1 MVEYIKALWGWPTV
15 TLILVMCFRKEIRK
29 VVDLIYKRGIEAN
42 LAREFFKIPPLTV
55 EEHRGES
62 GARVGSVTTQ
72 VPTAPKLTEL
82 QMKILQEFIKRGDY
96 DTLGVSKTLIGDFRQ
111 MKDYG
116 LLRWEREEDKGDQVS
131 VTRFGVT
138 EEGKKKA

>member
-15 TLILVMCFRKEIRK
+15 TLILVMCFRKEIRQ

-42 LAREFFKIPPLTV
+42 LAKGFFKIPPLTV

-72 VPTAPKLTEL
+72 VPTAPKLTEF

-96 DTLGVSKTLIGDFRQ
+96 DTLDVSKTLIGDFRYLR
-111 MKDYG
+111 MYG
-116 LLRWEREEDKGDQVS
+116 LLTWEREQDKEDQISLTK
-131 VTRFGVT
+131 FALT
-138 EEGKKKA
+138 EEGKKNV